1 MIVRS
6 GAPLS
11 LVRRCSSTFHSS
23 NLQLRRPRMRGFRT
37 KDDEETFVNEDID
50 AETQAEY
57 DYWTKKRP
65 IFPLSRQGLTFREDD
80 DASNSSYL
88 KVDMEERFAKTVHEL
103 TIAIKEELEATFPV
117 KRDEMTD
124 EEYTNPST
132 KRMPLYIQPRP
143 LESFSITLFHGSS
156 KVKSLPKED
165 IDRWYRLLVLRLEE
179 SGFVHENGSL
189 TEENIAHPEDFY
201 FKFDSVVTYPPK
213 THHLLV
219 LQLRAS
225 LGFYRLYEDVQI
237 VSNRIPALK
246 PLVHR
251 SAKIRRPIWLPQIVL
266 ADIRNHMDGCKR
278 EEKRLRNML
287 SQRELQPFAF
297 FPDWIRLAG
306 PRPLDDLKK
315 YNWDFT
321 FEHLRNAKRP
331 TVPPPF
337 YPDDLRY

>member
-1 MIVRS
+1 MQR
-6 GAPLS
+6 
-11 LVRRCSSTFHSS
+11 
-23 NLQLRRPRMRGFRT
+23 NRPIQRGFKT
-37 KDDEETFVNEDID
+37 KEEEERFLNEEID
-50 AETQAEY
+50 PETQAEY
-57 DYWTKKRP
+57 DYWIKKRP
-65 IFPLSRQGLTFREDD
+65 IFPLSRQGLKFREDD
-80 DASNSSYL
+80 DANNSSYL
-88 KVDMEERFAKTVHEL
+88 KIDMEERFAKAVHEL
-103 TIAIKEELEATFPV
+103 TISIKEELEATFSV

-143 LESFSITLFHGSS
+143 MDSFSITLFHGSS
-156 KVKSLPKED
+156 KVKSLPVED

-179 SGFVHENGSL
+179 SGFAHENGGL
-189 TEENIAHPEDFY
+189 TEENIAHPEDYY
-201 FKFDSVVTYPPK
+201 FKFDSVVTFPPK
-213 THHLLV
+213 TYNLLV

-225 LGFYRLYEDVQI
+225 LAFYRLYEDVQI
-237 VSNRIPALK
+237 VSNRIPELR

-251 SAKIRRPIWLPQIVL
+251 SAKNRRPIWLPQIVL
-266 ADIRNHMDGCKR
+266 ADIRNHMNGCKN
-278 EEKRLRNML
+278 EEKRLRQIL
-287 SQRELQPFAF
+287 LHRELQPFAC

-306 PRPLDDLKK
+306 PRPREDKKK